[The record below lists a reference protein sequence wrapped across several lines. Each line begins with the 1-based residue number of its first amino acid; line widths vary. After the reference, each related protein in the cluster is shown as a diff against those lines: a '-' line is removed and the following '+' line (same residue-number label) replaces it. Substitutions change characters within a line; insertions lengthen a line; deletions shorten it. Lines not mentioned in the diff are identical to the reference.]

1 LASQEVFV
9 SVTLIVVHCNDL
21 TVVFRMY
28 KAAPVISA
36 LTKVYTIPC
45 HDRGHVNV
53 MVVLQSCTDSLH
65 ILQGSS
71 SETFP
76 ASSAGACNIS
86 NIVVVDVDV
95 MEEGFIAMNEEAD
108 IGIKQEEIPKHIT
121 FRDIKAEHDE
131 VSYVCICL
139 IRHILPLSRN
149 VSCFCD
155 ISICGQLEQ
164 LHCWE

>member
-1 LASQEVFV
+1 MASQEVFV

-86 NIVVVDVDV
+86 NVKVEGDADVKED
-95 MEEGFIAMNEEAD
+95 GFVAINEEVD
-108 IGIKQEEIPKHIT
+108 LVIKQEEIPEDLKIPDT
-121 FRDIKAEHDE
+121 NAEPDE
-131 VSYVCICL
+131 VSYVCLYVCY
-139 IRHILPLSRN
+139 
-149 VSCFCD
+149 
-155 ISICGQLEQ
+155 
-164 LHCWE
+164 